1 MKRFELRHAFPFPRD
16 AVWAEVFGDAYQK
29 ASGVDDKVNRE
40 VLEEREVAGDVRRR
54 IRITHKDPMPS
65 FIQRWTGPHLR
76 YIIVQRGRVGE
87 TAFDWHIEPAALP
100 DKIQVKG
107 RYELVDAPGGCERV
121 VKAEIRVTIFGVGGK
136 IEKGIADDLRK
147 SYEDSATF
155 AQRWLQERLA

>member
-65 FIQRWTGPHLR
+65 FIQRWTGPQGRRSSRALAGC
-76 YIIVQRGRVGE
+76 ISLQSQRPG
-87 TAFDWHIEPAALP
+87 
-100 DKIQVKG
+100 IQV
-107 RYELVDAPGGCERV
+107 DGCRP
-121 VKAEIRVTIFGVGGK
+121 R
-136 IEKGIADDLRK
+136 R
-147 SYEDSATF
+147 
-155 AQRWLQERLA
+155 